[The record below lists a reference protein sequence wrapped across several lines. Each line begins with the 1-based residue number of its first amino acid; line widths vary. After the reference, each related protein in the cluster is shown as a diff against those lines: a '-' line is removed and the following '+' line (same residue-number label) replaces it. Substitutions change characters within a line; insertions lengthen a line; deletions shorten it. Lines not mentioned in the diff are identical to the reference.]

1 MCSVL
6 LGRANSPDN
15 GQILEMNLNGSY
27 QLVFLFFSEVRDMY
41 MSQFWEKI
49 ECKKNKQLSRLT
61 RELVS
66 QLNWNW
72 TTISS
77 WTHTFLHFW

>member
-6 LGRANSPDN
+6 LDRANSLDN
-15 GQILEMNLNGSY
+15 GQAL
-27 QLVFLFFSEVRDMY
+27 EVRDMY

-77 WTHTFLHFW
+77 WVHTFLHFW